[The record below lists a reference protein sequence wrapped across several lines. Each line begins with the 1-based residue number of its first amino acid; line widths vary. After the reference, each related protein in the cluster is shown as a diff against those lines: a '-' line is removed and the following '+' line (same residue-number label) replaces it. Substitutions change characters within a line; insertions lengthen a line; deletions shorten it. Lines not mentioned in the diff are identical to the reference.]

1 MLVSSVTCGNCGADC
16 PEKGRF
22 CPHCGTALYLI
33 CSHCGQKNTQSLAH
47 CSHCNAALQSKNPER
62 WKKPVVDSGRP
73 LERRQLTIMFT
84 DLVDSTGLADSMDP
98 EDFLA
103 LIEAHRTIAVA
114 PIMRLG
120 GVVARYLGDGMLVLF
135 GYPEA
140 HEDNPE
146 RAVRAG
152 LEVARA
158 TTEMNQRWVG
168 EGKGRIGVRVGIH
181 TGIVVVGDVLKA
193 DVQELMAVFGNTP
206 SIASRLQA
214 LAQPN
219 SVVLSSATKALLPEA
234 IRCESRGNVTLK
246 GLKRPIEIFSALEV
260 REGEGD
266 RRPAGRVLPFV
277 NRDQELATI
286 RQHWAAARRG
296 EGGYLTIEGEP
307 GIGKSRLIRAVQE
320 RIVTQPSR
328 WLITRTSPYA
338 ANTDFFAFSE
348 LCRRLLAPDVADA
361 DPKAAYDAF
370 KTTLKSQGLDDANL
384 TIGLARL
391 IGIDIPEDATA
402 TPLQPERAREL
413 TLAAI
418 TAWLQHEAQ
427 KQPLVLVIE
436 DLHWADASSLEA
448 IDRLKPT
455 LPNHPLLLICATR
468 TSSTG
473 VREDVPGST
482 DGAPESLDEV
492 KMAPSLEAAQARPAN
507 GTGTGVT
514 VVMLER
520 LRAEPAAD
528 LLGHVLRGTE
538 LPTESVTTLLERA
551 NGVPLYLEELPKPVL
566 EAGGQTQNTP
576 IALPA
581 TLRDSLMAQLDR
593 MGEAKAVAQTAAVLG
608 HSFERPLLE
617 RVWESDP
624 QSLDAGLKVLAS
636 AALIQPETEMLPP
649 SYGFRHALL
658 AEIAYE
664 SLLRDERRRI
674 HKRTA
679 GILAAHFRP
688 LVEIRPDLL
697 ARHHEAA
704 GNYQEACDC
713 WLMAGKVAARRSAN
727 VEALGHLEKAEAL
740 ITLQSRSTPSK
751 DLDQQ
756 RLDLKMAQGPVM
768 VALSGWAAPEVEEI
782 FRTVIDIS
790 KSMKLGQ
797 RRQIDAI
804 GGLFNVFL
812 LRGDLTQARIVARQ
826 LEMMTADGANEDLKA
841 RLHRWLGICDFFHGD
856 FCSAVS
862 RMEASIALSDFED
875 QTRHTEVTGTNPNII
890 AQSISAWGHWFL
902 GDDIKSDRVIRS
914 TIDIARSAGHPFSLC
929 YALSIASS
937 VYQCQNQHSK
947 SLICAEEVLRLSNEN
962 AFPYWSAWAKI
973 VTGWGYGV
981 EGNTREGL
989 RLIATGLEDY
999 RKTGA
1004 AQMRGYALCL
1014 MAETHKHAGQW
1025 KDVVT
1030 KAKQAIH
1037 ELDQGSVTFYGS
1049 EAYRLLGEARA
1060 RLQLSQRPP
1069 KRSFVRSFR
1078 IAKKCKAPSLF
1089 LKTFRSMSE
1098 VQPAEWDHGPLL
1110 ANLSSILS
1118 EIERSAPSVDLL
1130 PLRKRFRPGDSEAH

>member
-114 PIMRLG
+114 PIMHLG

-140 HEDNPE
+140 HEDDPE

-152 LEVARA
+152 LEVARR

-168 EGKGRIGVRVGIH
+168 EGKGRIAVRIGIH

-206 SIASRLQA
+206 SIASRLQG

-246 GLKRPIEIFSALEV
+246 GLRRPIEIFSALEV

-277 NRDQELATI
+277 NREQELATI
-286 RQHWAAARRG
+286 RQHWAAAKG
-296 EGGYLTIEGEP
+296 SAGSCLTIQGEP

-338 ANTDFFAFSE
+338 TNTDFFAFSE
-348 LCRRLLAPDVADA
+348 LFRRLLMPDVAGA
-361 DPKAAYDAF
+361 DRDVDYDSLRA
-370 KTTLKSQGLDDANL
+370 TLKRQDLEDANL

-418 TAWLQHEAQ
+418 TSWLQHESQ

-436 DLHWADASSLEA
+436 DLHWADASTLEA

-455 LPNHPLLLICATR
+455 LPNHPLLLLSTTRSAAR
-468 TSSTG
+468 TSLTG
-473 VREDVPGST
+473 ARG
-482 DGAPESLDEV
+482 DGPNTADETSVLPEVLKEAPESETA
-492 KMAPSLEAAQARPAN
+492 KASAAS
-507 GTGTGVT
+507 T
-514 VVMLER
+514 VGNVILLER
-520 LRAEPAAD
+520 LRAELAAD
-528 LLGHVLRGTE
+528 LLGHVLQGVD
-538 LPTESVTTLLERA
+538 LPKESVTTLLERA

-566 EAGGQTQNTP
+566 EAGGQTQNNP
-576 IALPA
+576 IALPT

-617 RVWESDP
+617 HVWEGDAQVL
-624 QSLDAGLKVLAS
+624 QSGLDMLADAS
-636 AALIQPETEMLPP
+636 VIRLERDN
-649 SYGFRHALL
+649 YRFRHALL
-658 AEIAYE
+658 AEISYD
-664 SLLRDERRRI
+664 SLLRDDRRRI
-674 HKRTA
+674 HRRTA
-679 GILAAHFRP
+679 EILARHFMP
-688 LVEIRPDLL
+688 LAETRPDIL
-697 ARHHEAA
+697 ARHHSLA
-704 GNYQEACDC
+704 GNHGEAFSC
-713 WLMAGKVAARRSAN
+713 WMRAGQAAARRSAN
-727 VEALGHLEKAEAL
+727 VEALEHFKCADGAQNLIETRMDNKHADRSLAL
-740 ITLQSRSTPSK
+740 H
-751 DLDQQ
+751 
-756 RLDLKMAQGPVM
+756 MARAPVLI
-768 VALSGWAAPEVEEI
+768 ALFGWSAPEVEIAYRRALESTTNNDTI
-782 FRTVIDIS
+782 FSI
-790 KSMKLGQ
+790 Q
-797 RRQIDAI
+797 R
-804 GGLFNVFL
+804 GLCNVFQ
-812 LRGDLTQARIVARQ
+812 LRGDLRRAEDLTKRLHNIAKQAGDKDKLLETHRIVG
-826 LEMMTADGANEDLKA
+826 LNSLLSADLVRAKESLLA
-841 RLHRWLGICDFFHGD
+841 AIRLYD
-856 FCSAVS
+856 SS
-862 RMEASIALSDFED
+862 RHAKLAFV
-875 QTRHTEVTGTNPNII
+875 HGTNP
-890 AQSISAWGHWFL
+890 AVVAYSLYGWTEWFL
-902 GDDIKSDRVIRS
+902 GDLVESREASEKALA
-914 TIDIARSAGHPFSLC
+914 IAEASNHPFS
-929 YALSIASS
+929 IA
-937 VYQCQNQHSK
+937 
-947 SLICAEEVLRLSNEN
+947 
-962 AFPYWSAWAKI
+962 
-973 VTGWGYGV
+973 
-981 EGNTREGL
+981 
-989 RLIATGLEDY
+989 
-999 RKTGA
+999 
-1004 AQMRGYALCL
+1004 YALCL
-1014 MAETHKHAGQW
+1014 GASLNQCRGDPVATLERSKRARDLSLEQGFAYWKAWSGLTEGWAMALLGSHRAGFDLVKHSLSAYRANGSAQMYGYGLYLLADVCLHAGYYEQSMSFAE
-1025 KDVVT
+1025 DAIIE
-1030 KAKQAIH
+1030 AKRCSIRFF
-1037 ELDQGSVTFYGS
+1037 LS
-1049 EAYRLLGEARA
+1049 EAYRLLGEAMLCSQAGGSRSIEKTLIRSLREAKRNDMPMLRLRSSVSLLRQTKTERVAGVVMADA
-1060 RLQLSQRPP
+1060 RSMLRRLDEFVHEPELVDLKNDLSQLN
-1069 KRSFVRSFR
+1069 
-1078 IAKKCKAPSLF
+1078 AL
-1089 LKTFRSMSE
+1089 
-1098 VQPAEWDHGPLL
+1098 
-1110 ANLSSILS
+1110 
-1118 EIERSAPSVDLL
+1118 
-1130 PLRKRFRPGDSEAH
+1130 